1 MISPKI
7 IKQEYPSGF
16 KAEIVLK
23 PHFNQKFFGI
33 IVDFGSSDAQ
43 KFAGSAHFLE
53 HKLFA
58 KKDGDISHKFEELGA
73 DVNAFTSF
81 NETMFYCSGVQNTQK
96 LIELLFELVGQP
108 YFTDENVKQEEPI
121 IQQELAMYQDEP
133 NWSISNTIMK
143 EMFGDSNLGIDV
155 AGTKDSIAAI
165 DVKTL
170 LDTYQKN
177 YIAPNLSFIAC
188 GNFSENQ
195 IKTINQTVNRLQ
207 KQYFEA
213 KKVKPK
219 NIQPLGKMQN
229 KVLPAKGNSNMF
241 GIGIRLPNFKKVL
254 ASKDLAQTL
263 LEIMLESRL
272 SVMTPWSESM
282 RRKELLTTPLQ
293 IAVNYT
299 RQGDF
304 ITIFG
309 ISANSKALISEIKK
323 QLQKSLTDNEVRFA
337 SQFFE
342 LQKKQWQAQSAREL
356 DNISYLAIE
365 MAEES
370 LDEEDFFK
378 NGRVLQTM
386 NFENYAKYSHDLMKD
401 AEFCYAYLDNGADN

>member
-7 IKQEYPSGF
+7 IKNKYSSGF
-16 KAEIVLK
+16 KSEIVLK

-33 IVDFGSSDAQ
+33 IVDFGSSDEQ
-43 KFAGSAHFLE
+43 KVAGSAHFLE

-58 KKDGDISHKFEELGA
+58 KNYGDISHKFEELGA

-96 LIELLFELVGQP
+96 LIELLFELVGEP
-108 YFTDENVKQEEPI
+108 YFTAENVKQEEPI

-133 NWSISNTIMK
+133 NWSVGNTIMK
-143 EMFGDSNLGIDV
+143 EMFGNSNLGIDV
-155 AGTKDSIAAI
+155 AGTKDSIASINVANLT
-165 DVKTL
+165 DVYKS
-170 LDTYQKN
+170 N
-177 YIAPNLSFIAC
+177 YVAENLRFIAC
-188 GNFSENQ
+188 GDFSENQ
-195 IKTINQTVNRLQ
+195 VKTIKQTVNKLQ
-207 KQYFEA
+207 KRCFKAE
-213 KKVKPK
+213 KIKRKVVR
-219 NIQPLGKMQN
+219 PLGRMQN

-241 GIGIRLPNFKKVL
+241 AIGIRLKNFKKVL

-282 RRKELLTTPLQ
+282 RQRELLTTPLQ
-293 IAVNYT
+293 ISVNYT

-304 ITIFG
+304 ITISG
-309 ISANSKALISEIKK
+309 ISANSKVLIAEIIK
-323 QLQKSLTDNEVRFA
+323 QIQKSLTDNEIRFA
-337 SQFFE
+337 SHFFE

-365 MAEES
+365 LAEES
-370 LDEEDFFK
+370 LDGEDFFK
-378 NGRVLQTM
+378 NGRILQSM
-386 NFENYAKYSHDLMKD
+386 NFENYAKYSRELIKD
-401 AEFCYAYLDNGADN
+401 AEFCYAYLNNGANE

>member
-7 IKQEYPSGF
+7 IKHEYSSGF
-16 KAEIVLK
+16 KSEIVLK
-23 PHFNQKFFGI
+23 PYFNQKFFGI
-33 IVDFGSSDAQ
+33 IVDFGSSDEQ
-43 KFAGSAHFLE
+43 ELAGSAHFLE

-96 LIELLFELVGQP
+96 LIELLFELVGEP
-108 YFTDENVKQEEPI
+108 YFTAENVKQEAPI

-133 NWSISNTIMK
+133 NWSVSNSIMK

-155 AGTKDSIAAI
+155 AGTKESIAAI
-165 DVKTL
+165 NPQNL
-170 LDTYQKN
+170 LDAYEKN
-177 YIAPNLSFIAC
+177 YVAANLRFIAC

-195 IKTINQTVNRLQ
+195 VKTIKQTVNKLQ
-207 KQYFEA
+207 KQYFKA
-213 KKVKPK
+213 KKLQRKVS
-219 NIQPLGKMQN
+219 QPLGKMRD

-241 GIGIRLPNFKKVL
+241 AVGIRLKNFKKVL
-254 ASKDLAQTL
+254 ASRDLAQTL

-282 RRKELLTTPLQ
+282 RRRELLTTPLQ
-293 IAVNYT
+293 ISVNYT
-299 RQGDF
+299 RQGNF

-309 ISANSKALISEIKK
+309 ISADSKTLIAEIQK
-323 QLQKSLTDNEVRFA
+323 QLQKSLTDDEVRFA

-365 MAEES
+365 LAEES
-370 LDEEDFFK
+370 LDGEDFFK
-378 NGRVLQTM
+378 NGRALQTM
-386 NFENYAKYSHDLMKD
+386 DFENYAKYSHELMKD
-401 AEFCYAYLDNGADN
+401 AEFCYAYLDNEAE